1 MADVFATV
9 VEAIV
14 SVTGM
19 EAATITPE
27 KHIFGDLE
35 IDSLDFLDITFEID
49 RSFGIKLPVEE
60 WVAGGKG
67 PADEK
72 FRMKNL
78 VGFVSEVIASQA
90 PAAAS

>member
-27 KHIFGDLE
+27 KHIFDDLQ

-72 FRMKNL
+72 FRMTNF
-78 VGFVSEVIASQA
+78 VGFVTGVLESQA
-90 PAAAS
+90 SAPAS